1 MSSVVV
7 GQQPVDVRCLVGE
20 KFHAGRPYR
29 RRERLVVEQAFEVTE
44 ARVRLGPPANQPV
57 GERRQPPSCADVVDS
72 AAVALGHPSERYA
85 GRSDKFGVE
94 AEPRLNSTVTKRP
107 ATMVSLRGRVG
118 RPSGSELAVFV
129 SGVASMGLEILA
141 GRIIAPQFGSS
152 IYTWG
157 SIIAVF
163 LAALSLGYHL
173 GGRRAAERATDERL
187 AWLLIGTAG
196 YVALVVFASDIL
208 LATAGAVPLP
218 GRFASLPAVTLL
230 FGPPTYL
237 LGFIS
242 PYAAELSETEGVG
255 AASGHVYAV
264 GTVGSIVGAFVT
276 TFVLIPAL
284 GVEAIGVGFGV
295 LLVGTALWLTRGDAR
310 REPTVASVVVALL
323 VVGAGFSGTLGV
335 SPGGSVL
342 YQTQTPYQELEVT
355 QLGDV
360 RTLYLDGQPHS
371 AMDVSDPDRHV
382 FEYTRYFH
390 LPMLMT
396 EDVDRVLFVG
406 GGGFTGPKHFAEEY
420 DITVDVAEIDPEV
433 IRAAERYF
441 GLSES
446 PRLNV
451 HNAGGRQFLR
461 ETNHTY
467 DLIVLDAYRKDKVP
481 FQLTTVEFM
490 RLAESR
496 LDDDGVLFAN
506 LISATSGPASKFYRA
521 EYRTIARVYPQVYT
535 FPTAG
540 GNTIQN
546 VEIVATKSG
555 ERLSEAELQ
564 RRNDRRTV
572 GIDLHQEITRYR
584 SPPRTDDVPVLRD
597 DRAPVDT
604 LLDPMVGRR
613 YVVQRTAENGTE
625 APARR
630 RRGRSPVGV

>member
-1 MSSVVV
+1 MASL
-7 GQQPVDVRCLVGE
+7 R
-20 KFHAGRPYR
+20 
-29 RRERLVVEQAFEVTE
+29 
-44 ARVRLGPPANQPV
+44 ARVL
-57 GERRQPPSCADVVDS
+57 
-72 AAVALGHPSERYA
+72 
-85 GRSDKFGVE
+85 
-94 AEPRLNSTVTKRP
+94 
-107 ATMVSLRGRVG
+107 
-118 RPSGSELAVFV
+118 RPSGPELAVFV

-141 GRIIAPQFGSS
+141 GRIVAPQFGSS

-173 GGRRAAERATDERL
+173 GGKRAAQRATDERL
-187 AWLLIGTAG
+187 AWLLLGTAA
-196 YVALVVFASDIL
+196 YVALVVFASDLL
-208 LATAGAVPLP
+208 LATAGAIPLP

-264 GTVGSIVGAFVT
+264 GTVGSIVGAFGT

-284 GVEAIGVGFGV
+284 GVEAIGVGFGL
-295 LLVGTALWLTRGDAR
+295 LLVATALWLTWRGDR

-335 SPGGSVL
+335 SAGGPVL
-342 YQTQTPYQELEVT
+342 HQTQTPYQELEVT

-382 FEYTRYFH
+382 FDYTRYFH
-390 LPMLMT
+390 LPLLMT

-406 GGGFTGPKHFAEEY
+406 GGGFTGPKHFAEAY
-420 DITVDVAEIDPEV
+420 DVTVDVAEIDPAV
-433 IRAAERYF
+433 IGTAKRYF
-441 GLSES
+441 DLEESE
-446 PRLNV
+446 RLTV
-451 HNAGGRQFLR
+451 HNTGGRQFLQ
-461 ETNHTY
+461 ETDHTY
-467 DLIVLDAYRKDKVP
+467 DLIVLDAYKKDKVP

-506 LISATSGPASKFYRA
+506 LISAPSGPASKFYRA
-521 EYRTIARVYPQVYT
+521 EYKTMERVYPQVYT
-535 FPTAG
+535 FPTTEGSAV
-540 GNTIQN
+540 QN
-546 VEIVATKSG
+546 VEVVATKSD
-555 ERLSEAELQ
+555 ERLTEDALR
-564 RRNDRRTV
+564 RRNDRREI
-572 GIDLHQEITRYR
+572 GIDLRREIGYYR
-584 SPPRTDDVPVLRD
+584 SPPPTDDVPVLRD
-597 DRAPVDT
+597 DRAPVDA

-625 APARR
+625 TPARR
-630 RRGRSPVGV
+630 QRGRSPVGV